1 MTAVALIG
9 AAMVAVVLL
18 AGWLGEQ
25 RRSSAPAASWASWWE
40 LRVLRAR
47 RPANGRLTLGRQGG
61 TLICAE
67 PLGSAIV
74 LAPTQSQK
82 TTGLAIP
89 ALLEWRGPVVATSI
103 KTDLVRATIERRAA
117 LGEAMVYDPSGT
129 TKYESVKATPLGACR
144 DWRGAL
150 RVASWLCGAARL
162 GSGGLQDSAFWYAA
176 AEKLLAP
183 LLWAAAVSGG
193 EIGHVVAWL
202 DAGPEAQPQVTRLLR
217 RFGPREARGAWQAT
231 WNRDPRQRASIYTT
245 AETVLAAY
253 ADPRVAALCAEPEYT
268 PARLLAGANALY
280 LCAPAHEQQ
289 RLRPLFV
296 ALLRELIGEVYER
309 ASASGDPLDPPLLLV
324 LDEAANIAPLPDLAE
339 LASSG
344 AGQGIQLLSVFQ
356 DLAQVRSRYGAEG
369 ARTILANHRARLF
382 GAGTSDPDTYEYL
395 RAAIGAGEFAQRSHT
410 RGDPSRR
417 SATESRTYRDLAPA
431 KAVREAP
438 PGTALLLYGRLPAAR
453 IALRPWYR
461 DRRLRALAAGAGSRE
476 RSEGDE

>member
-1 MTAVALIG
+1 MTALALIG
-9 AAMVAVVLL
+9 AATVALVLL
-18 AGWLGEQ
+18 VGWLGEQ
-25 RRSSAPAASWASWWE
+25 RNGAAPAASWASWLSLRE
-40 LRVLRAR
+40 LRSRRAVS
-47 RPANGRLTLGRQGG
+47 GRLTLGRQGG

-67 PLGSAIV
+67 PLASAIV
-74 LAPTQSQK
+74 CAPTQSLK

-89 ALLEWRGPVVATSI
+89 ALLEWDGPVVATSI
-103 KTDLVRATIERRAA
+103 KTDLVRSTIKRRRA

-129 TKYESVKATPLGACR
+129 TEYESVKATPLGACR

-150 RVASWLCGAARL
+150 RAASWLCSAAQQGA
-162 GSGGLQDSAFWYAA
+162 GGLQDGAFWYAA

-193 EIGHVVAWL
+193 DIATVVRWL
-202 DAGPEAQPQVTRLLR
+202 DAGPEAQPEVTRLLR
-217 RFGPREARGAWQAT
+217 RFGPREASGAWQAS

-253 ADPRVAALCAEPEYT
+253 ADPCVAALATEPAYT
-268 PARLLAGANALY
+268 PSHLLAGANTLY

-309 ASASGDPLDPPLLLV
+309 ASASGEPLDPPLLLV

-356 DLAQVRSRYGAEG
+356 DLAQVKSRYGAEG
-369 ARTILANHRARLF
+369 ARTILGNHRAKLF

-395 RAAIGAGEFAQRSHT
+395 RHAIGAGEFRQRSHT
-410 RGDPSRR
+410 RGDPGKR

-453 IALRPWYR
+453 IAMRPFYR
-461 DRRLRALAAGAGSRE
+461 ERRLRALAQGDRNCE
-476 RSEGDE
+476 PEGCR

>member
-1 MTAVALIG
+1 VTAAALFGAAVVAL
-9 AAMVAVVLL
+9 VLA
-18 AGWLGEQ
+18 AGWFGE
-25 RRSSAPAASWASWWE
+25 RRNSAAPAAGWASWWD
-40 LRVLRAR
+40 LRSLRAR
-47 RPANGRLTLGRQGG
+47 RPPPGRLTLGRQGG

-67 PLGSAIV
+67 PLASAIV
-74 LAPTQSQK
+74 CAPTQSLK

-89 ALLEWRGPVVATSI
+89 ALLEWEGPVVATSI
-103 KTDLVRATIERRAA
+103 KTDLVRSTIERREE

-150 RVASWLCGAARL
+150 RVASWLCSAARQ
-162 GSGGLQDSAFWYAA
+162 GAGGLQESAFWYAA

-193 EIGHVVAWL
+193 EIRHVVGWL
-202 DAGPEAQPQVTRLLR
+202 DAGPEAQPEVTRLLR
-217 RFGPREARGAWQAT
+217 RFGPREALGAWQAS

-253 ADPRVAALCAEPEYT
+253 ADPRVAALATEPEYT
-268 PARLLAGANALY
+268 PWRLLAGAHTLY

-309 ASASGDPLDPPLLLV
+309 ASASGRPLKRPLLLV
-324 LDEAANIAPLPDLAE
+324 LDEAANIAPLPDLAD

-356 DLAQVRSRYGAEG
+356 DLAQVKSRYGAEG
-369 ARTILANHRARLF
+369 ARTILGNHRAKLF
-382 GAGTSDPDTYEYL
+382 GAGTSDPDAYEYL
-395 RAAIGAGEFAQRSHT
+395 RSVIGAGEFRQRSHT
-410 RGDPSRR
+410 RGDPGKR

-453 IALRPWYR
+453 IALRPFYAEK
-461 DRRLRALAAGAGSRE
+461 RLRELAGVAEKRTE
-476 RSEGDE
+476 E